1 MFFLNIN
8 SVAVLYNYPF
18 VFCLKLNF
26 KVKVKKDEA
35 LREPNSNPETSGAT
49 FET

>member
-8 SVAVLYNYPF
+8 SVAILYNYHF
-18 VFCLKLNF
+18 VLCLKLNF
-26 KVKVKKDEA
+26 KVKVKDQA
-35 LREPNSNPETSGAT
+35 LREPNSKPETSGAT